1 MNCSNRVNKAKLTLK
16 QIFILYKMLYTS
28 KNNLKDGGCAQTNT
42 LTRSQV
48 SVDLYEEYVMLQKE
62 TRRFFALMKAQAP
75 AALCTYAD
83 TSASASLY
91 PAN

>member
-1 MNCSNRVNKAKLTLK
+1 
-16 QIFILYKMLYTS
+16 MLYTS